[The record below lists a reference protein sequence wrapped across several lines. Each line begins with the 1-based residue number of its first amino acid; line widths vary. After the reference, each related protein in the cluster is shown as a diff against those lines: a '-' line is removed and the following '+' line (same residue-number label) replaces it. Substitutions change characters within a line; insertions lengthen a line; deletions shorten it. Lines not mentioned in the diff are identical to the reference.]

1 MRSKAVHGMSWASF
15 GAASRALLQ
24 FVVLAILARMLTPAD
39 YGLMGAALIV
49 VGISSLFSQMGVGP
63 ALVQMRDLSKAHV
76 STAMTISVIFGVIAF
91 AIVWLAAPLIE
102 MGFRVENLS
111 HALRNLSFV
120 FPIVAVSVVAEAS
133 LQRHME
139 FKAICINDLSSYIVG
154 QALVS
159 IVLAYLGYG
168 YMALVIGFL
177 AQAVLRTIF
186 MIYSSK
192 TLLSFR
198 FHIESAKTLFRFSL
212 LYTVSQAANYL
223 ALNADNFIVARFFGP
238 QGLGLYGRAYQ
249 IVVAPAVLVGDTL
262 DKVFFPVISRV
273 QDSREEMAQIFE
285 KVTVLLAFGVLP
297 VSGLLMVLA
306 EPIVMTLLG
315 KEWLGVVPPLQVL
328 SLALFFR
335 TTPKFYNAFIKAKG
349 LVSQLARYQLLYA
362 ACIIAFAL
370 LGAQFG
376 MTGVA
381 IGVLVSLVIWWAFMT
396 TSALRIVGISWRR
409 YIYLQVEGA
418 CLAATV
424 VGLAYAIS
432 LGAKAAHSPA
442 ILEILVSSVVTALCG
457 VAAIVFLPGLSE
469 FRVYAKKK
477 LFSVTGRFLKT

>member
-1 MRSKAVHGMSWASF
+1 MSWASL
-15 GAASRALLQ
+15 GAGSRALLQ
-24 FVVLAILARMLTPAD
+24 FVVLAILARILTPAD

-63 ALVQMRDLSKAHV
+63 ALVQMRDLSREHV

-91 AIVWLAAPLIE
+91 GIVWLGAPLIE
-102 MGFRVENLS
+102 AAFRVENLS
-111 HALRNLSFV
+111 HALRNLAFV

-133 LQRHME
+133 LQRHMD

-186 MIYSSK
+186 MIYSAK

-198 FHIESAKTLFRFSL
+198 FHIDSARTLFRFSL

-285 KVTVLLAFGVLP
+285 KVTVLLSFGVLP

-306 EPIVMTLLG
+306 EPIVITLLG
-315 KEWLGVVPPLQVL
+315 REWLGVVPPLQVL

-349 LVSQLARYQLLYA
+349 LVSQLARYQMLYA
-362 ACIIAFAL
+362 ACIIGFAL
-370 LGAQFG
+370 IGAQFG

-381 IGVLVSLVIWWAFMT
+381 IGVLGSLMIWWAFMT
-396 TSALRIVGISWRR
+396 ASALRIVGVRWGR
-409 YIYLQVEGA
+409 YVFLQIEGA
-418 CLAATV
+418 GLAAVV
-424 VGLAYAIS
+424 VGLAYAVSI
-432 LGAKAAHSPA
+432 GAKAVHFPA
-442 ILEILVSSVVTALCG
+442 LVEILISSILAGTCGIVALMFFPSLLE
-457 VAAIVFLPGLSE
+457 VRLFM
-469 FRVYAKKK
+469 KKK
-477 LFSVTGRFLKT
+477 LSSVSGRFRRAQ